1 MITTQQ
7 HIANAA
13 GVSRAHI
20 GHILNGIRRPSW
32 RLAKTLAEITG
43 TDPVLWLEG
52 TSEEIRAALNRTSD
66 GSSAKG

>member
-1 MITTQQ
+1 MNSTQQ
-7 HIANAA
+7 NIADAA

-32 RLAKTLAEITG
+32 RLAKTLAAITG

-52 TSEEIRAALNRTSD
+52 TPEDIRAALSKTSSD
-66 GSSAKG
+66 ANAKG